1 MSNAPRADRA
11 VKLESRAVIR
21 LGGTEAKAFLNG
33 LVTSEITKVAPGKA
47 VYAGLLT
54 PQGKYLFD
62 LIVFEDAA
70 TGDLL
75 LDVEASRATDL
86 TRKLMLYRL
95 RTPVEIEA
103 TERSVWSLMGNVSA
117 GDSVASPDPRH
128 PDLGW
133 RAVLDAGI
141 TPDAVPLDLATY
153 EQNRLMLGVPD
164 GSRDMAVE
172 KDFWLE
178 TGAER
183 LNGVAF
189 DKGCYV
195 GQELTA
201 RMKHRTSVKKLLV
214 PVEVEGGAPA
224 PGTEIVNADGK
235 AAGEIR
241 SGHGNHAIAWL
252 RLEYENDTLTA
263 DGKQV
268 TLIR

>member
-1 MSNAPRADRA
+1 MSNAPHADRA
-11 VKLESRAVIR
+11 LKLESRAVIR
-21 LGGTEAKAFLNG
+21 LGGAEAKTFLNG
-33 LVTSEITKVAPGKA
+33 LVTNDVEKVAPGKA
-47 VYAGLLT
+47 IYAGLLT

-62 LIVFEDAA
+62 LIVFEDGA

-75 LDVEASRATDL
+75 LDVEAARVADL

-95 RTPVEIEA
+95 RTPVEIEP
-103 TERSVWSLMGNVSA
+103 TERSVWAILGNIHA

-133 RAVLDAGI
+133 RALLEPGVM
-141 TPDAVPLDLATY
+141 PDAAPLDLATY
-153 EQNRLMLGVPD
+153 EQNRLLLGVPD

-201 RMKHRTSVKKLLV
+201 RMKHRTSVKKLVV

-224 PGTEIVNADGK
+224 PGTEIVTADGK

-241 SGHGNHAIAWL
+241 SGHGDHALAWL
-252 RLEYENDTLTA
+252 RLEYGDDQLAA
-263 DGKQV
+263 DGKPV